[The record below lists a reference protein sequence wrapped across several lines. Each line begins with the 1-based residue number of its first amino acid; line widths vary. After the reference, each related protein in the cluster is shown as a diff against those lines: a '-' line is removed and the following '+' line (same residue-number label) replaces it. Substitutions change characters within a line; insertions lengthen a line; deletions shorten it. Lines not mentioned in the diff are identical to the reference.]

1 MGQAYLVA
9 TAADDPDSGGTHAI
23 DVAPDSIVTWDGKPL
38 RIVNVGRN
46 ETTFMSEQGHIVALP
61 NAAFAALVKEG
72 KILGVA
78 TEAGPGMSVD
88 AWNLF
93 MQASPRDQKDAVQ
106 RHDIIRPYLDGHPPA
121 DDETPGRTIR
131 RWVRNWRVAAEGLGC
146 GLVGLLPRYKDCGFR
161 GPRLP
166 EAVTTLMTTYIEE
179 RYEDLKQRS
188 VRSVYGDFL
197 IACDDATK
205 KDSAFITPSYQAF
218 RLAVKARRGPRQT
231 RKRKGSRAAYQEEPF
246 YWELGPT
253 TPRHGDHPWQIV
265 HLDHTE
271 VDLELLYENGQ
282 NAGKCWLSL
291 ATAANPRRF
300 LAVYLSYDPPSYR
313 SCMMLLRILVR
324 RWGRLPQIIVV
335 DGGPEFRSTYFET
348 VLARYEVTK
357 KTRPQARPR
366 HGSVCERLFGTTS
379 TQFIYNL
386 RGNTQIMKLVRQVT
400 KGNNPKNH
408 ACWTL
413 EYLYRYLCAYAY
425 EVYDTISHPAL
436 GVSPRDA
443 YNAGIML
450 TGERK
455 HRLVPYDEQFRLLTM
470 PTTPK
475 GTTMVHRSDGV
486 KINSF
491 YYWNEAFRSPLLAKA
506 QAPVRYDPFDV
517 GVAYAYVGGQ
527 WVRRIS
533 EHYHA
538 FHGRSER
545 EVRTA
550 TAALRE
556 QARAHGQTFVLTARK
571 LADFLATAQGQEAVF
586 EQRLRD
592 DEQKRVLAIIAGDSE
607 AVTTGI
613 EPKHTVWGWHSG
625 HVVPQLDMLAL
636 VVRQASS

>member
-1 MGQAYLVA
+1 
-9 TAADDPDSGGTHAI
+9 
-23 DVAPDSIVTWDGKPL
+23 
-38 RIVNVGRN
+38 
-46 ETTFMSEQGHIVALP
+46 
-61 NAAFAALVKEG
+61 
-72 KILGVA
+72 
-78 TEAGPGMSVD
+78 
-88 AWNLF
+88 
-93 MQASPRDQKDAVQ
+93 
-106 RHDIIRPYLDGHPPA
+106 
-121 DDETPGRTIR
+121 
-131 RWVRNWRVAAEGLGC
+131 
-146 GLVGLLPRYKDCGFR
+146 
-161 GPRLP
+161 
-166 EAVTTLMTTYIEE
+166 
-179 RYEDLKQRS
+179 
-188 VRSVYGDFL
+188 
-197 IACDDATK
+197 
-205 KDSAFITPSYQAF
+205 
-218 RLAVKARRGPRQT
+218 
-231 RKRKGSRAAYQEEPF
+231 
-246 YWELGPT
+246 
-253 TPRHGDHPWQIV
+253 
-265 HLDHTE
+265 
-271 VDLELLYENGQ
+271 
-282 NAGKCWLSL
+282 
-291 ATAANPRRF
+291 
-300 LAVYLSYDPPSYR
+300 
-313 SCMMLLRILVR
+313 MMLLRILVR

-506 QAPVRYDPFDV
+506 QVPVRYDPFDV

-527 WVRRIS
+527 WVRCIS

-538 FHGRSER
+538 LHGRSER

-636 VVRQASS
+636 VCYNL